1 MRALALALLALSMA
15 AAAPIV
21 TDIRAAA
28 VPVPAGGS
36 TSVSVVAS
44 GAALTYTWS
53 ASGGTLAGTGPSV
66 TWTAP
71 AVGGTYTVTCVVG
84 DGAGTSTA
92 EVDVPVSAALS
103 EWAGAAPPASMP
115 FGRSR
120 SFAGLAMTGKTASYH
135 FADTWYPSWGA
146 DDALYSPWQDGTLL
160 SDPYNGLSAEAWDQP
175 AETGWARI
183 TGATPEALTF
193 TNAGVIRAPR
203 DPYGGRYPAGS
214 LHHDGVWY
222 YGSYLTTNEGGS
234 TAPTVTTPDGEF
246 NWGVLGPFMGFHIS
260 TDNGQTW
267 TPTPWT
273 PTNPMFGEPT
283 SFGGKVKIGIPH
295 FVDFGRNMEHSP
307 DGRAYMVA
315 HGAVDPDPNPRP
327 ANLSWIN
334 GDQIYLLRVTP
345 SVATINDPGAWE
357 FFAGHDV
364 EGKATWTSS
373 LDLARPI
380 LDWNNRCGNVSM
392 TWNPALGRY
401 FMFVTDGWPTTDTMD
416 TYLLESTSLTGP
428 WSLVQWWED
437 FGPQAYFFNIPSK
450 FISADGLRFWTLYS
464 ANFTW
469 ASDHW
474 IGDPPISGYHACFL
488 EVALRHPVRG
498 RVDGVALPPVDLA
511 APAPPPPPPAAAP
524 TVALSLRSGDNANG
538 NRGINDRC
546 SGSTSA
552 AASPL
557 ALLLGLLAFAA
568 RRRS

>member
-1 MRALALALLALSMA
+1 MRPLALALLAASMA
-15 AAAPIV
+15 AAAPLV
-21 TDIRAAA
+21 SDIRAAA

-44 GAALTYTWS
+44 GAALTYAWS
-53 ASGGTLAGTGPSV
+53 ASGGTIAGSGPTI

-71 AVGGTYTVTCVVG
+71 AVGGTYTVRCVVG
-84 DGAGTSTA
+84 DGGGTSTA
-92 EVDVPVSAALS
+92 DIDLPVSAGLS
-103 EWAGAAPPASMP
+103 EWPNATPPAGAP
-115 FGRSR
+115 FGRS
-120 SFAGLAMTGKTASYH
+120 SLFAGLALTGRTASYH

-146 DDALYSPWQDGTLL
+146 DDALYSPWQDGMLL
-160 SDPYNGLSAEAWDQP
+160 TDPYSGLSTEAWDQP
-175 AETGWARI
+175 SESGWARI
-183 TGATPEALTF
+183 TGSSPEALTF

-246 NWGVLGPFMGFHIS
+246 NWGVLGPFLGFHVS

-273 PTNPMFGEPT
+273 GTNPMFGEPT

-307 DGRAYMVA
+307 DGKAYMVA

-334 GDQIYLLRVTP
+334 GDQLYMLRVTP
-345 SVATINDPGAWE
+345 SIATLNDPGAWE

-364 EGKATWTSS
+364 EGNATWTSN
-373 LDLARPI
+373 LGLARPI

-401 FMFVTDGWPTTDTMD
+401 LMFVTDGWPTTDTMD

-437 FGPQAYFFNIPSK
+437 FGPQGYFFNIPSK
-450 FISADGLRFWTLYS
+450 FIAADGLSFWTLYS

-469 ASDHW
+469 ASDPW
-474 IGDPPISGYHACFL
+474 IGDPPVSGYHACFL

-498 RVDGVALPPVDLA
+498 RVDGVALPPLDLA
-511 APAPPPPPPAAAP
+511 APAPPAAAP
-524 TVALSLRSGDNANG
+524 APGLALPLRSGDNANG
-538 NRGINDRC
+538 DRQINDRC
-546 SGSTSA
+546 SASTSPSVSA
-552 AASPL
+552 L
-557 ALLLGLLAFAA
+557 ALLFGLLAFAA